1 MSRFGAD
8 SVQYACRLV
17 QYEYRYRVDYLQ
29 IMCRFEVIL
38 FKEVA
43 KCFIEKREKQEL
55 RFLLGE
61 RMRVSLLREDK

>member
-1 MSRFGAD
+1 
-8 SVQYACRLV
+8 
-17 QYEYRYRVDYLQ
+17 
-29 IMCRFEVIL
+29 MCRFEVIL

-61 RMRVSLLREDK
+61 RMGFLVERRQITLIGQG